1 VDNKGEIMAKNREV
15 ELSTIIGKDSKVT
28 GSLFVKGGV
37 RVDGEV
43 EGKIE
48 SDGFVTIG
56 SSGLAKSDIKAK
68 ECLVSGKVKGNIIAE
83 ESLELDKS
91 AKLDGDIIT
100 RILRIHT
107 GAIFNGNC
115 SMQEKSREAK
125 FIKSNALQKEQKTDQ

>member
-1 VDNKGEIMAKNREV
+1 MAKNREV

-68 ECLVSGKVKGNIIAE
+68 ECLVSGKVKGNIVVE

-91 AKLDGDIIT
+91 AKLNGNIIT
-100 RILRIHT
+100 RILRINT

-115 SMQEKSREAK
+115 SMQNENRPKEK
-125 FIKSNALQKEQKTDQ
+125 IKSDDLQEEQKTDQ

>member
-1 VDNKGEIMAKNREV
+1 MAKNRDV

-28 GSLFVKGGV
+28 GSLFAKGGV
-37 RVDGEV
+37 RIDGEV

-56 SSGLAKSDIKAK
+56 SSGIAKSDIKAK
-68 ECLVSGKVKGNIIAE
+68 ECLISGKVKGNIVTE

-91 AKLDGDIIT
+91 AQLNGNIIT
-100 RILRIHT
+100 KILRINT

-115 SMQEKSREAK
+115 SMQNENRKEGS
-125 FIKSNALQKEQKTDQ
+125 IKSDDFQEEQKTD

>member
-1 VDNKGEIMAKNREV
+1 MAKNREV